1 MHAEKGAHRWWRRG
15 RTFILKRAGGSRF
28 PVCVCA
34 CVQPPLRRLRCAA
47 RQLHT
52 LSRRP
57 VSVWQKTSL
66 VVGPRA
72 QNVCGG
78 GGNGCQGEW
87 GRQQMNRREATR
99 RWEAQKKVTSL
110 RGFFHPPLPR
120 PLSRR
125 PLSCQRWVTW
135 LLGLQVRA
143 RARVCVC
150 AVVRNVVGFLDG
162 SCAFSPHSHGTIS
175 CQWPVAQLPPFMSPP
190 LQIEVN
196 INEVALG
203 FRWGLHKWRCKTYI
217 IYTYQDAGL
226 FVSWC

>member
-1 MHAEKGAHRWWRRG
+1 MQKKALTGGGVGGELLFWNAQAEVV
-15 RTFILKRAGGSRF
+15 SRF
-28 PVCVCA
+28 VCVRA
-34 CVQPPLRRLRCAA
+34 CSHLCGGCAA

-135 LLGLQVRA
+135 LLGLAGA
-143 RARVCVC
+143 RARMCVC
-150 AVVRNVVGFLDG
+150 CCEECGWISGRVVRVLTTLTRDNKLSVAG
-162 SCAFSPHSHGTIS
+162 CATP
-175 CQWPVAQLPPFMSPP
+175 PVHVPTAADRS
-190 LQIEVN
+190 
-196 INEVALG
+196 
-203 FRWGLHKWRCKTYI
+203 
-217 IYTYQDAGL
+217 
-226 FVSWC
+226 